1 MPSDTAHDTDRDG
14 ATVSDIMSRDVVTIA
29 PDTALMEIRKL
40 LHERG
45 FHHLL
50 VTEDGNRLAGVISD
64 RDVLRVVSPFLDTR
78 TETPRDVHTLER
90 PAREIMRA
98 DPIMTAPQTPVAE
111 AARMFLD
118 NDISSLP
125 VVEEGRLAGIVTTK
139 DVLAHYAASDS

>member
-1 MPSDTAHDTDRDG
+1 MPSDPSPDPHRDA
-14 ATVSDIMSRDVVTIA
+14 ATVSDIMSGDVVTID
-29 PDTALMEIRKL
+29 PDTALMEIRRL

-50 VTEDGNRLAGVISD
+50 VTEDGSRLAGVISD
-64 RDVLRVVSPFLDTR
+64 RDVLRVISPFLDTR
-78 TETPRDVHTLER
+78 TETPRDVQTLER

-98 DPIMTAPQTPVAE
+98 DPITTAPQTPVAE
-111 AARMFLD
+111 AARVLLD

-125 VVEEGRLAGIVTTK
+125 VVEKGRLAGILTTK